1 MTVPRIEGKM
11 ALNPTNDPM
20 KKAIFPLAVALQ
32 WICLASTGT
41 AQTTIFSDDFASDSS
56 LATPPW
62 YNLNN
67 TSAASYTLNSDQ
79 DLALSVSSGT
89 GKVNEMFAEFT
100 PVSLIVGESLSLTV
114 NFNSPSGMATDTGGL
129 LVGLYNNGTVNST
142 NEQGSANGSVGT
154 GGETA
159 ASQGYFGIMGYNTS
173 ASTSTKFYSRQGGA
187 TDANELGY
195 YSEMTAGSYTQL
207 SSSAATGNANLQL
220 NVNYTLTFTI
230 TDEGSGDN
238 KISAI
243 ISDGSTQLDS
253 WTTTDSSG
261 LYDTFNQLDFGD
273 YGKAGP
279 VDLNILSESVVTET
293 PEPSVMVFGM
303 MGLGLLVAGRLRRR

>member
-1 MTVPRIEGKM
+1 
-11 ALNPTNDPM
+11 M
-20 KKAIFPLAVALQ
+20 KKAIVPLVVALQ

-41 AQTTIFSDDFASDSS
+41 AQTTVFSDDFASDSS

-67 TSAASYTLNSDQ
+67 TSAASYALNPDQ
-79 DLALSVSSGT
+79 DLALSVSAGT

-100 PVSLIVGESLSLTV
+100 PVSLITGESLSLTV

-173 ASTSTKFYSRQGGA
+173 AGTSTKFYSRQGGA

-195 YSEMTAGSYTQL
+195 YSSMTAGSFTQL
-207 SSSAATGNANLQL
+207 NSSAATNNANLQL
-220 NVNYTLTFTI
+220 NINYTLTFTI
-230 TDEGSGDN
+230 TDEGAGN

-243 ISDGSTQLDS
+243 ISAGSTQLDS
-253 WTTTDSSG
+253 WTTTDPSG
-261 LYDTFNQLDFGD
+261 LYDTFNQLDFGN

-279 VDLNILSESVVTET
+279 VDLDILSESVVTET
-293 PEPSVMVFGM
+293 PEPSVMVLGM
-303 MGLGLLVAGRLRRR
+303 TGLGMLVGSRLRRR